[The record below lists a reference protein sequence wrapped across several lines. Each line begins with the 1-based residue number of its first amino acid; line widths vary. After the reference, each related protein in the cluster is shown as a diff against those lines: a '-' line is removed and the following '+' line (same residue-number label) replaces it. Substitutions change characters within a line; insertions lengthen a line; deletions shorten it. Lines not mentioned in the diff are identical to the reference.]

1 MWNPS
6 ARANTAIHRTDC
18 IRAHDAG
25 TLASR
30 VAIRWRAGKQFT
42 VQTIGYALP
51 ESQVPA
57 FAQKAVYERLSGVK
71 GRGRLTQREG
81 NKPDPLVERLA
92 ADYGADLLRY
102 ISRRVRSSA
111 DSRDIAQESYV
122 RLLRLERKDLIRDP
136 LPYLYR
142 IAANVLYEFELK
154 RREELNG
161 LLRWSAE
168 NRSQGVAAPAGGG
181 DAESLVLQDRLQSA
195 LRQLSPTCRAVLL
208 LHRKEG
214 MTYDEIADEIG
225 ISSSMVK
232 KYLSQALRHC
242 RQQLK
247 EFR

>member
-1 MWNPS
+1 
-6 ARANTAIHRTDC
+6 
-18 IRAHDAG
+18 
-25 TLASR
+25 
-30 VAIRWRAGKQFT
+30 
-42 VQTIGYALP
+42 
-51 ESQVPA
+51 
-57 FAQKAVYERLSGVK
+57 
-71 GRGRLTQREG
+71 LTQREG
-81 NKPDPLVERLA
+81 NEPDPLVERLA
-92 ADYGADLLRY
+92 ADYGEDLLRY

-136 LPYLYR
+136 MPYLYR

-154 RREELNG
+154 RREEING

-168 NRSQGVAAPAGGG
+168 NRSQGMAAAATGG
-181 DAESLVLQDRLQSA
+181 DAESLALQDRLESV